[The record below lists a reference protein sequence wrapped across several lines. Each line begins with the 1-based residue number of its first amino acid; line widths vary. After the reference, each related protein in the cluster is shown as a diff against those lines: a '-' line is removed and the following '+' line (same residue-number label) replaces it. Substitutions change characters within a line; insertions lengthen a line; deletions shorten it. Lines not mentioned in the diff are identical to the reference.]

1 MTTMGFGG
9 QWNSNHVPFANI
21 AQGWNRWGLLKQTK
35 ERHASPNI
43 LKNRIIFV
51 VGSLLIE
58 FICRECL
65 IIYEYDNRENI
76 LHL

>member
-1 MTTMGFGG
+1 MSFDFDKKLRPYPYDDCVRWGG

-43 LKNRIIFV
+43 LM
-51 VGSLLIE
+51 E
-58 FICRECL
+58 
-65 IIYEYDNRENI
+65 
-76 LHL
+76 